1 MWGNLIY
8 GHPGRLNIQIL
19 TKSDTKIPVH
29 YAYNSP
35 IWTIWYCKV
44 TIRKCVHNLS
54 VPGVAG
60 FTSATLWKKYT
71 PPLKSTPKKKYH
83 QSCLLLNI
91 YLWLLCI
98 IKWFKLGSY
107 LRNTDISVSFLSKIC
122 VFDPLVCPYIRLP
135 NTVLQ
140 LI

>member
-1 MWGNLIY
+1 MWGNPIY

-44 TIRKCVHNLS
+44 TIRECTQFIRTWGRCIHI
-54 VPGVAG
+54 G
-60 FTSATLWKKYT
+60 TLRKKYT
-71 PPLKSTPKKKYH
+71 PLKSTPKKKYH
-83 QSCLLLNI
+83 RSCLLLNR
-91 YLWLLCI
+91 YLWLLSI
-98 IKWFKLGSY
+98 IKWFKFGSY
-107 LRNTDISVSFLSKIC
+107 LRNTDILVSFLVEIC
-122 VFDPLVCPYIRLP
+122 VFDPPVCPYIGLP